1 MTTAP
6 HMCSSWCEKL
16 LSKLFCFVLCHLLLN
31 LGISRDYIYR
41 GVCESLLCSFQS
53 PALFSDFLDDQK
65 TELSILTFLLW
76 PFVLRLTLQKKG
88 EISCFWQLP

>member
-6 HMCSSWCEKL
+6 YMCSSWCEKL

-41 GVCESLLCSFQS
+41 GYVKVSCAAFKVLLCFLISLMIRKQNYQS
-53 PALFSDFLDDQK
+53 
-65 TELSILTFLLW
+65 
-76 PFVLRLTLQKKG
+76 
-88 EISCFWQLP
+88 